1 MRLWQGIV
9 LLAFSVGLACCGSAP
24 VPTAPTTVAQPTQ
37 PPAATGV
44 FAFAKVTLSG
54 VVSEVMATGQAPIE
68 GVSIYCEPC
77 GEATHTFASTDN
89 NGLYSFDGVWVSPGI
104 TTQIWVGKKDYLYP
118 AGREGWT
125 NVMVNGDTRF
135 DIQLTRR

>member
-9 LLAFSVGLACCGSAP
+9 LLAFSVRLAGCGSAP

-89 NGLYSFDGVWVSPGI
+89 NGLYSLTVCGCRLASPRKYGWAKK
-104 TTQIWVGKKDYLYP
+104 TTCIQPGAR
-118 AGREGWT
+118 AGQT
-125 NVMVNGDTRF
+125 
-135 DIQLTRR
+135 